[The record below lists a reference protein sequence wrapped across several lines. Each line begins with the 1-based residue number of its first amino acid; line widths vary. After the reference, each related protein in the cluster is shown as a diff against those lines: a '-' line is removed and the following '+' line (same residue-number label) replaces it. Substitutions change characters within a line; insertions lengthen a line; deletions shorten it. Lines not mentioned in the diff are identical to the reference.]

1 MTENQYVK
9 VSKEERIAVITIDHP
24 PVNALNIPTMA
35 ELDKTLDDIKN
46 DDTVKA
52 VIITGAGQFAFI
64 AGADINE
71 IAQLKS
77 AEEGEKVAGKG
88 QAIIAKIEKLGKPV
102 ICAINAV
109 CLGGG
114 NELAMAC
121 DIRIASD
128 KARFG
133 QPEVNLGIIPGF
145 GGTQRLPR
153 LVGRAKAK
161 ELILTGD
168 MITSQEAL
176 RIGLINKVVP
186 EGEVL
191 KQAKDLAKKILSKGQ
206 VSIATAIKAI
216 DQGMKLTLEEGLALE
231 AKLFGQICQSED
243 MNEGLKAFMEKRQPK
258 FQDK

>member
-1 MTENQYVK
+1 MPENQYVK
-9 VSKEERIAVITIDHP
+9 LSKEERIAIVTIDHP
-24 PVNALNIPTMA
+24 PVNALNTPTMA
-35 ELDKTLDDIKN
+35 ELDKVLDEIKN
-46 DDTVKA
+46 DDSLKA
-52 VIITGAGQFAFI
+52 VIITGAGQFAFV

-77 AEEGEKVAGKG
+77 AAEAEKIASSG
-88 QAIIAKIEKLGKPV
+88 QAVISKIEKLGKPV

-114 NELAMAC
+114 NELAMAG

-145 GGTQRLPR
+145 GGTQRLSR

-168 MITSQEAL
+168 MITAQEAL
-176 RIGLINKVVP
+176 RIGLINKIVP

-206 VSIATAIKAI
+206 ISVATSIKAI
-216 DQGMKLTLEEGLALE
+216 DEGMKLTLEQGLALE
-231 AKLFGQICQSED
+231 AKLFGQICETQD
-243 MNEGLKAFMEKRQPK
+243 MKEGLKAFLEKRQPK

>member
-1 MTENQYVK
+1 MSDNQYVK
-9 VSKEERIAVITIDHP
+9 LTKEERIAIITIDHP
-24 PVNALNIPTMA
+24 PVNALNTPTMA
-35 ELDKTLDDIKN
+35 ELGKVLDEIKS
-46 DDTVKA
+46 DDSVKA
-52 VIITGAGQFAFI
+52 AIITGAGQFAFV

-77 AEEGEKVAGKG
+77 AAEAEKVASSG
-88 QAIIAKIEKLGKPV
+88 QAIITKIEKLGKPV

-168 MITSQEAL
+168 MITAQEAL
-176 RIGLINKVVP
+176 RIGLINKVVS

-206 VSIATAIKAI
+206 VSIAASIKAI
-216 DQGMKLTLEEGLALE
+216 DEGIKMTIEDGLALE
-231 AKLFGQICQSED
+231 AKLFGQISETHD
-243 MNEGLKAFMEKRQPK
+243 MKEGLKAFLEKRQPK